1 MPAHPPAVLAHV
13 GCYIFNTQAPM
24 SAVFAAMTDFDNY
37 PL

>member
-1 MPAHPPAVLAHV
+1 MA
-13 GCYIFNTQAPM
+13 GDSFNTQAPM